1 MLWIWGLGRI
11 RRVRIRMVRKG
22 RCGVVSMGYVWIY
35 IVFFFFFFFLDG
47 QTL

>member
-35 IVFFFFFFFLDG
+35 FFFPSMVRRYEF
-47 QTL
+47 

>member
-22 RCGVVSMGYVWIY
+22 RCGVVSMGYVWI
-35 IVFFFFFFFLDG
+35 FFFSLDG
-47 QTL
+47 